1 MTNLYAVMVGDA
13 GVGKSRFVN
22 MLSESPRVRPYVPT
36 MGSPIHPIAI
46 VDTGA
51 GVRSLMVVDVGCSPR
66 FAQLRPAIYLNA
78 MVNGF
83 VDKIIVAHSGS
94 PQKWYDEI
102 RTNFPDV
109 ETLDLDMR
117 TVQTYDD
124 AKAWIGANIGKYL
137 I

>member
-1 MTNLYAVMVGDA
+1 
-13 GVGKSRFVN
+13 
-22 MLSESPRVRPYVPT
+22 
-36 MGSPIHPIAI
+36 
-46 VDTGA
+46 
-51 GVRSLMVVDVGCSPR
+51 
-66 FAQLRPAIYLNA
+66 
-78 MVNGF
+78 

-117 TVQTYDD
+117 TVRTYDD